1 MTTVAVLSHIVVDE
15 VFDADRRPV
24 GIEVG
29 GAGAYAAVGAS
40 LAGADG
46 GTFLVSGVG
55 SEDRAL
61 LSDWCARRQIAVD
74 GLFDVGPHSP
84 RTRIQYFADGE
95 REETPVFGL
104 AHFDAHTP
112 LPRHIPAAAAPLGG
126 TYLFHDL
133 DAAYWGEVVPFA
145 RRSTGPLLWEISLDA
160 CRSENR
166 GAAWEALDAVDVLSI
181 NETESFALLGVA
193 TVEEAVAQFADAGA
207 TVLLRRGARGSL
219 VIDGDD
225 VWRVGTSPTQ
235 AQDPTGGGNS
245 YSGAFLAA
253 LVRSGDPVESARLAA
268 AVASAVVAAPGAPE
282 VDDAARLAVASAAA
296 VVRVDRH

>member
-46 GTFLVSGVG
+46 STFLVSGVG
-55 SEDRAL
+55 SEDRDL
-61 LSDWCARRQIAVD
+61 LVGWCARRQIAAE
-74 GLFDVGPHSP
+74 GLFDVGRQSP

-112 LPRHIPAAAAPLGG
+112 LPRHIPDASAPLGG

-133 DAAYWGEVVPFA
+133 DPAYWSEVEPFT
-145 RRSTGPLLWEISLDA
+145 RLSSGPVLWEISLDA
-160 CRSENR
+160 CRVENR
-166 GAAWEALDAVDVLSI
+166 GAVWELLDAVDVLSV
-181 NETESFALLGVA
+181 NETESFALLGASSIADVVEQFAHAAA
-193 TVEEAVAQFADAGA
+193 TVV
-207 TVLLRRGARGSL
+207 LRRGANGSL
-219 VIDGDD
+219 VIDGHDLHE
-225 VWRVGTSPTQ
+225 VGTAPTP

-245 YSGAFLAA
+245 YSGAFLSAFA
-253 LVRSGDPVESARLAA
+253 RTGDLENSARLAA
-268 AVASAVVAAPGAPE
+268 AAASAVVAAPGAPE
-282 VDDAARLAVASAAA
+282 VDDARRRAVAAAA
-296 VVRVDRH
+296 EAVRTRRH